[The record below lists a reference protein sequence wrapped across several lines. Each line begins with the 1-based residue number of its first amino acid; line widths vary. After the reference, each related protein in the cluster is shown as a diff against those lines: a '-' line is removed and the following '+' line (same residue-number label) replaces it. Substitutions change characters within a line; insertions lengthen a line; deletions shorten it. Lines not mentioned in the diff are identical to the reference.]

1 MATVPSGR
9 APFDWR
15 LYAAIFIL
23 SGATLLLELTLTR
36 IFDVVLWTNLANFIV
51 SSAIFGLGL
60 GGIAIMLW
68 PLAEIPTEKLVA
80 AGSGAFAATVLLLIP
95 SIRLLPFD
103 LGAVADQ
110 PVRQLFYFAILYVC
124 LLAPFLMV
132 GVVIA
137 TLLSRYAQR
146 VHRLYYFD
154 LVGAGIGSLGIIV
167 LPTLIGPAA
176 ILALVRE

>member
-1 MATVPSGR
+1 AVTRFDASPQ
-9 APFDWR
+9 PFDWR
-15 LYAAIFIL
+15 LCPAIFLI

-36 IFDVVLWTNLANFIV
+36 IFDVVLWTNLASFIV

-68 PLAEIPTEKLVA
+68 PMAEIPTARLVA

-95 SIRLLPFD
+95 VIRSLPFD
-103 LGAVADQ
+103 LGAVAEH
-110 PVRQLFYFAILYVC
+110 PIRQLLYFAILYLC
-124 LLAPFLMV
+124 LLTPFLAV

-137 TLLSRYAQR
+137 ILLTRYPQR

-154 LVGAGIGSLGIIV
+154 LIGAG
-167 LPTLIGPAA
+167 
-176 ILALVRE
+176 